1 MHQTTITK
9 GRKITTYIY
18 SRTMVLTW
26 LREFTGGKD
35 LIRPAVTRFATAYL
49 TLGCLHEH
57 KGALINMFTSTKWRG
72 GRFNSAEGKVVQG
85 IILDSR
91 GFWPNV
97 ATCLKVALPVIKVL
111 RLVDSDEKP
120 AMPFSY
126 DEMDCAKNK
135 IKQNFNN
142 VKKRYATVLT

>member
-9 GRKITTYIY
+9 GQKITTYIY
-18 SRTMVLTW
+18 SRTMVLSW
-26 LREFTGGKD
+26 LREFTRGKD
-35 LIRPAVTRFATAYL
+35 LVRSAVTRFATAYL

-72 GRFNSAEGKVVQG
+72 SRFNFAEGKVVQG
-85 IILDSR
+85 IVLDSC

-97 ATCLKVALPVIKVL
+97 ATCIEVL

-120 AMPFSY
+120 AMSFIY
-126 DEMDCAKNK
+126 DEMDRAKDK

-142 VKKRYATVLT
+142 VKKRYVTVLT